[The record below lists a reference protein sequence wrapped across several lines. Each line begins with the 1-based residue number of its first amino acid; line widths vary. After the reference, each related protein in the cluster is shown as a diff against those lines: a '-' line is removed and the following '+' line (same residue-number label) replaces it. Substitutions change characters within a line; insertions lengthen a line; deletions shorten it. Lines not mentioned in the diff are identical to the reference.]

1 MARDLDELMQL
12 RDVAFYTFIYTG
24 LVTDLIEFMLITATI
39 VYCVAQFRRERVK
52 DPEKQ
57 VSISIWMQLFL
68 MWTQSLLFT
77 TGKVFITLKH
87 EIYDYKNTLPTPI
100 YNC

>member
-12 RDVAFYTFIYTG
+12 RDVAYYTFIYTG
-24 LVTDLIEFMLITATI
+24 LVTDLIEFQLITATI
-39 VYCVAQFRRERVK
+39 IYCVVQFRRERAK
-52 DPEKQ
+52 DPEKR
-57 VSISIWMQLFL
+57 VSISIWLQLIL

-77 TGKVFITLKH
+77 TGKIFITFKH
-87 EIYDYKNTLPTPI
+87 EVYDNKNMLPAPI